1 MNNGNDVYNLVD
13 GWLELESDP
22 GLFTLLC
29 EDMGIPEVQVEE
41 IYDLESLKGD
51 EEEEPILG
59 FIFLFRWMEERRT
72 RKKLTEATE
81 HLYEKDPSIVNNS
94 LFFAQQM
101 VPNSCATHALVSILL
116 NCSQVELSPTLSN
129 LKKHVEGTDPEVKG
143 WAIGNSP
150 ELAHAHNSHA
160 VPRARRRRDR
170 SANNVAALP
179 SSRYTG
185 ETFHFVSYVPV
196 NGCLYELDGLK
207 NYPINHGEIPPGE
220 IWTEK
225 FRRVMTQRLG
235 IATGGEPYH
244 DIRFALMAVVPDR
257 RIAALKKLAML
268 KNNKLSLNAAMN
280 QVIDQNESLFKS
292 ETEQESNSVSAI
304 EDLSY
309 SPEFIVIEK
318 KVTELLENPNFKD
331 VPLNINV
338 SSKKRNGRKKASVPK
353 SPFLINP
360 LLFSHDYSKPPFMLE
375 QKADSIE
382 VVPSSPESIEEPE
395 EIVQNTPQILPD
407 PCYYEIIEPLKYRPS
422 EIIQLLRTIE
432 LSIGLFQSKIKDETD
447 KRRKY
452 KIDDCRRIHN
462 YDEFIVTFLAMLAE
476 QGLIG
481 DLLDYSLTT
490 KKKLSGGV
498 SQQNGNK
505 DSSSTSGGSSAK
517 KLKTSAISKVNAA
530 KKSKTTS
537 NPKGKVG
544 RPKKKK

>member
-1 MNNGNDVYNLVD
+1 
-13 GWLELESDP
+13 
-22 GLFTLLC
+22 
-29 EDMGIPEVQVEE
+29 MGIPEVQVEE

-81 HLYEKDPSIVNNS
+81 HFIRKRSFYRKYLKLRV
-94 LFFAQQM
+94 
-101 VPNSCATHALVSILL
+101 
-116 NCSQVELSPTLSN
+116 VELSPTLSN

-338 SSKKRNGRKKASVPK
+338 SSKKRNGRAKRH
-353 SPFLINP
+353 L
-360 LLFSHDYSKPPFMLE
+360 HDYSKPPFMLE

-447 KRRKY
+447 KRP
-452 KIDDCRRIHN
+452 
-462 YDEFIVTFLAMLAE
+462 MLAE

-517 KLKTSAISKVNAA
+517 KTKNICNI
-530 KKSKTTS
+530 
-537 NPKGKVG
+537 
-544 RPKKKK
+544 